1 MRWIFIHDFIWGIKT
16 GIGITKFIF
25 DTVLFRRRYQIQQ
38 GVRATLGLLKE
49 ISLYPNYDKIA
60 FKILETYD
68 HIHTVIFGHTHI
80 LRYRQW
86 REGKEYFNEGTWN
99 ETTNLDLGDY
109 GKQIRLTYAF
119 IEYPIQN
126 TAVNRPQ
133 VRLKQWHG
141 TWKPEIEVL
150 I

>member
-1 MRWIFIHDFIWGIKT
+1 MGIL
-16 GIGITKFIF
+16 KFVF
-25 DTVLFRRRYQIQQ
+25 DTVLLRRRHQIRE

-60 FKILETYD
+60 FKILESFENV
-68 HIHTVIFGHTHI
+68 HTVIFGHTHI

-99 ETTNLDLGDY
+99 EMTNLDLDDY
-109 GKQIRLTYAF
+109 GRQVRLTYAF
-119 IEYPIQN
+119 IEYPPEN
-126 TAVNRPQ
+126 KVARPQ

-141 TWKPEIEVL
+141 RWKPEADVQV
-150 I
+150 